1 MSLFQRINISKKQK
15 LLYSNQELSEYVFS
29 LRNLCAYKTPW
40 ATQNQIDGKLELLR
54 QFEGLVSCHVG
65 PVWSGSRQESVVTSE
80 GGGEINIQRR
90 LGAEHSLTSQ
100 INK

>member
-1 MSLFQRINISKKQK
+1 MDI
-15 LLYSNQELSEYVFS
+15 FS
-29 LRNLCAYKTPW
+29 VEESFFLTNLCVHKTPW

-54 QFEGLVSCHVG
+54 QFEGLVSCHAG
-65 PVWSGSRQESVVTSE
+65 PVRSSSRQDSVTSE

-90 LGAEHSLTSQ
+90 VGAQLHSLTSQ